1 MISMPQW
8 AKSSTLRVALPAAR
22 RSQRGL
28 VSATDG
34 CDLGIKL
41 RDGGT
46 LASAICG
53 NGSEVSGSFLSKGQ
67 NLR

>member
-1 MISMPQW
+1 MGEVINVTSGD
-8 AKSSTLRVALPAAR
+8 
-22 RSQRGL
+22 RGL